1 MTSLSAVVITY
12 NEEANIQRC
21 LASLQ
26 PVADQLLVVDSYSTD
41 NTVKLAKEMG
51 AEVIYH
57 SFEGHIP
64 QKNYAISQATY
75 DTILA
80 VDADE
85 ALNEA
90 LQTTIQREKKQGL
103 HTAGIIKRLTNYCGQ
118 WIYHCGWY
126 PDKKIRLW
134 NRKQGS
140 WSGTNPHDRVELQH
154 GVQKVTLE
162 GHLLHYSFPSIE
174 SHVETSNKFS
184 TIVAEELFKQKRP
197 PSLIFHVLLNPFF
210 TFWKKYLFQRGFLEG
225 FYGLVICAISSYYNF
240 LKYAKAWTRFYR

>member
-21 LASLQ
+21 LASLK

-41 NTVKLAKEMG
+41 NTVELAREMG
-51 AEVIYH
+51 AEVIFH

-80 VDADE
+80 LDADE
-85 ALNEA
+85 ALNED
-90 LQTTIQREKKQGL
+90 LQTSIQREKKRGL
-103 HTAGIIKRLTNYCGQ
+103 QAAGIIKRLTNYCGQ

-134 NRKQGS
+134 NRQQGN
-140 WSGTNPHDRVELQH
+140 WGGTNPHDRVELDN
-154 GVQKVTLE
+154 GVQKVLLN
-162 GHLLHYSFPSIE
+162 GHILHYSFPSIE
-174 SHVETSNKFS
+174 SHVDTSNKFS
-184 TIVAEELFKQKRP
+184 TIVAEERYKQQRP
-197 PSLIFHVLLNPFF
+197 PSLVLNVILNPLF

-225 FYGLVICAISSYYNF
+225 YYGFVICLVSGYYNF
-240 LKYAKAWTRFYR
+240 LKYAKAWARFYR